1 MQRHH
6 GYRGLAPADRGAAVA
21 IGNFDGVH
29 LGHQSVIALARAA
42 AAEKDA
48 SLGVVT
54 FEPHPRNFFN
64 PEGPAFRLM
73 NAKAR
78 ASRLEKLGV
87 EQLYEIPFDASL
99 ASMTGEIFVERV
111 LVEGLAVRHVV
122 AGEDFRFG
130 KGREGDGALLRALGA
145 RLGFGVTLAP
155 LVSEGG
161 TDVSS
166 TAIRVALSEGRPEQA
181 ARMLGHWHRVE
192 GRVEHGD
199 KRGRGMGFATANL
212 SLGGLHLPR
221 LGIYAVSVDVL
232 EGKHRGRW
240 RGAASIG
247 ERPTFGIHVPN
258 LEVHL
263 LDFEGDLYGIAV
275 SVALVAY
282 LRPELK
288 FETIDALVAQMHRD
302 VAEARVRLEQAGL

>member
-1 MQRHH
+1 MKRHH
-6 GYRGLAPADRGAAVA
+6 GYRGLAASDRGAAVA

-42 AAEKDA
+42 AAEKDTA
-48 SLGVVT
+48 LGVVT
-54 FEPHPRNFFN
+54 FEPHPRSFFN

-73 NAKAR
+73 NAEAR
-78 ASRLEKLGV
+78 AHRLEKLGV
-87 EQLYEIPFDASL
+87 EQLYELPFDTNL
-99 ASMTGEIFVERV
+99 ASMTAEAFVETV

-130 KGREGDGALLRALGA
+130 EGREGDGALLRALGA
-145 RLGFGVTLAP
+145 RYGFGVTLAP

-181 ARMLGHWHRVE
+181 ARMLGHWHRIE

-199 KRGRGMGFATANL
+199 KRGREMNFPTANL
-212 SLGGLHLPR
+212 SLDGLHLPR
-221 LGIYAVSVDVL
+221 YGIYAVSVDVL
-232 EGKHRGRW
+232 EGRHRGRW
-240 RGAASIG
+240 RGAASLG
-247 ERPTFGIHVPN
+247 ERPTFGLHAPN
-258 LEVHL
+258 LEVHF
-263 LDFEGDLYGIAV
+263 LDFQGDLYGTAV

-288 FETIDALVAQMHRD
+288 FETVDALVAQMHRD
-302 VAEARVRLEQAGL
+302 VAEARERLERAGF